1 QCVPYGHFLGGVWS
15 RSVMTKAGG
24 FGDETT
30 LHQVLNFIEEKC
42 SE

>member
-1 QCVPYGHFLGGVWS
+1 MRSIRSLSGRRLVPFGDDES
-15 RSVMTKAGG
+15 GG

-30 LHQVLNFIEEKC
+30 LHQVLNFIEEKR